1 MSTVEMPNM
10 AGPMP
15 VSTAAALSP
24 LSKKTRRSA
33 VIQLC
38 HAWLGEYIVCAVE

>member
-15 VSTAAALSP
+15 VSTVVALRP
-24 LSKKTRRSA
+24 LSKKTRRA

-38 HAWLGEYIVCAVE
+38 HAHVVR